1 MTNGW
6 KEVAGY
12 WVTDSQ
18 LRVLRAISESTK
30 TPKIGD
36 FHRATEIR
44 LEKKKLIRRVPYEPG
59 TRITGWTIA
68 QNGWRVLQALA
79 EADALPQP
87 AEALG
92 RAYERIS
99 I

>member
-1 MTNGW
+1 MSNGW
-6 KEVAGY
+6 VEVAGC
-12 WVTDSQ
+12 WVTQAQ
-18 LRVLRAISESTK
+18 LRVLRAIGEAAK
-30 TPKIGD
+30 APKIGD

-44 LEKKKLIRRVPYEPG
+44 LEKQGLIRRVPYEPG
-59 TRITGWTIA
+59 TKIPGWLLA
-68 QNGWRVLQALA
+68 PNGRRVLQALA

-99 I
+99 N